1 MKKTVITGTII
12 LITIVLL
19 MLQLSIFNN
28 LKLFNVKPNL
38 FLILLTSLVVYTNKK
53 TTYVFFILT
62 GIILDLLLGGMIGIT
77 SISMLISSIIIM
89 SFKNILTK
97 KNMANFLLFILIV
110 TIFYELVYNL
120 IRIGLTNTSF
130 DIYILKIIAIES
142 IYNILISIIIYP
154 IIEKIGNE
162 IYPEY
167 KKSNILTKYF

>member
-120 IRIGLTNTSF
+120 IRIGLTNTPF

-142 IYNILISIIIYP
+142 IYNMLISIIIYP

>member
-19 MLQLSIFNN
+19 MLQLTIFNN
-28 LKLFNVKPNL
+28 LRLFNVKPNL
-38 FLILLTSLVVYTNKK
+38 FLILLTSLIVYTNKK

-97 KNMANFLLFILIV
+97 KNMENFLLFILIV

-142 IYNILISIIIYP
+142 IYNMLISIIIYP

>member
-28 LKLFNVKPNL
+28 LRLFNVKPNL

-130 DIYILKIIAIES
+130 DIYILKIISIES

>member
-130 DIYILKIIAIES
+130 DIYILKIISIES

>member
-19 MLQLSIFNN
+19 MLQLTIFNN
-28 LKLFNVKPNL
+28 LRLFNVKPNL
-38 FLILLTSLVVYTNKK
+38 FLILLTSLIVYTNKK

>member
-19 MLQLSIFNN
+19 MLQLTIFNN
-28 LKLFNVKPNL
+28 LRLFNVKPNL
-38 FLILLTSLVVYTNKK
+38 FLILFTSLVVYTNKK